1 MEVIQIIAKLVKLH
15 AEAESILAYSNRM
28 AGAELVSAASMYIAS
43 AKFSALVRCKI
54 HPYSTISFMSH
65 VRIFWFDQ
73 RSTFS
78 HVQLF

>member
-1 MEVIQIIAKLVKLH
+1 MEAIQIIAKLH

-54 HPYSTISFMSH
+54 HPYSTISFMSR